1 MVNPSFVK
9 KQLVGVFSLELARL
23 YGYLYQQTDKRFAIL
38 HALDGYDE
46 ISLTGATKIISNDS
60 ERLVE
65 PKDLGFSKLNQ
76 QDLAGGKTVEEAANI
91 FETILKG
98 EGTVSQNAA
107 VLANS
112 AMAIQVSKK
121 QLSYE
126 EAKAEAEESLL
137 GGKALEAFKV
147 FIE

>member
-1 MVNPSFVK
+1 VNPSFVK

-46 ISLTGATKIISNDS
+46 ISLTGATKVISNDS

-65 PKDLGFSKLNQ
+65 PSDLGFSKLRQ
-76 QDLAGGKTVEEAANI
+76 ADLAGGKTIPEAAKI
-91 FETILKG
+91 FKTILKG
-98 EGTVSQNAA
+98 EGTLAQNAA

-112 AMAIQVSKK
+112 AMAIQVSKAD
-121 QLSYE
+121 LSYE
-126 EAKAEAEESLL
+126 DAKAEAEASLL
-137 GGKALEAFKV
+137 GGKALKAFET
-147 FIE
+147 FIG